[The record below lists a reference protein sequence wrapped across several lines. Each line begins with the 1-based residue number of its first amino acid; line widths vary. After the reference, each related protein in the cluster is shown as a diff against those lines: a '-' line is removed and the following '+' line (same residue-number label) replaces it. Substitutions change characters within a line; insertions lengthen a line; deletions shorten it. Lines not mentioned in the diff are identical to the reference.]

1 MRLPF
6 LLFTLLIITA
16 GGVFAESRSE
26 KLGDRLLKLEE
37 IFYDGF
43 DKGLENWSIEG
54 DAAVGVKE
62 GWLEVDAREGKVAAA
77 TIWCRREFAGP
88 QVVEYDVRLL
98 GNSIQSNVNMFLL
111 ASIPAGP
118 GILETGGERDG
129 SYNQYHRFPNYLV
142 TILNGVSPEKREM
155 LRVRLRLDPGF
166 KLASESWS
174 EPLVFGKVYHVAY
187 LIEPP
192 ELTVYLD
199 GREAGKAVYE
209 TKLERG
215 LHGLRIWHTHSI
227 YDNFRV
233 SRVVE

>member
-1 MRLPF
+1 MRLSLLLLS
-6 LLFTLLIITA
+6 LLFFTA
-16 GGVFAESRSE
+16 GGAFAESRSE
-26 KLGDRLLKLEE
+26 KLGERLLKLEE

-43 DKGLENWSIEG
+43 DKGLENWTAEG
-54 DAAVGVKE
+54 DAVVGVKE

-111 ASIPAGP
+111 ASIPDAP
-118 GILETGGERDG
+118 GILESGGERDG
-129 SYNQYHRFPNYLV
+129 SYDQYHRFPNYLI
-142 TILNGVSPEKREM
+142 TILNGISPEKVEM

-166 KLASESWS
+166 KLVSESWS

-199 GREAGKAVYE
+199 GREVGKAVYE

-215 LHGLRIWHTHSI
+215 LHGLRVWHTHSI

-233 SRVVE
+233 SRVVQ